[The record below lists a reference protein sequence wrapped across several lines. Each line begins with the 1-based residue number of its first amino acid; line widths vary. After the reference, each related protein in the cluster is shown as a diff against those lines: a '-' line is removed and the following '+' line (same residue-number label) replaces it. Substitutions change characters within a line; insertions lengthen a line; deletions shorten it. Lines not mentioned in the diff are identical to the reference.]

1 MPIAHWI
8 SRRCLITGGNLE
20 FSVSRALSFL
30 LSVCLK
36 TGRSLSLARR
46 GRPARAYGT
55 INSAWP
61 PAGAEGRAR
70 PPRPKNVGLEQ
81 SLRRQVRSYG
91 RVTGVMAASGRLTG
105 QASKRGQQR
114 GHVTWE
120 DM

>member
-1 MPIAHWI
+1 MDRGWEGPSSSGALHLDEQPCEFENKGNSWI
-8 SRRCLITGGNLE
+8 LVATEANTGH
-20 FSVSRALSFL
+20 A
-30 LSVCLK
+30 
-36 TGRSLSLARR
+36 
-46 GRPARAYGT
+46 T
-55 INSAWP
+55 IN
-61 PAGAEGRAR
+61 
-70 PPRPKNVGLEQ
+70 VVLEQ